1 MGKFFPKKICIF
13 AKNFRELAKK
23 HSKHLKIALTV
34 IAVAIA
40 VAWFVAWPM
49 RLIDPDDRNNL
60 LLTDGQFRPLK
71 TTAPAT
77 LLYNKVWPDSDPNH
91 GRILIRRPAVTDSLK
106 RYPVVVVVQG
116 PNEAFD
122 SLAAQ
127 WSAMDSCY
135 VMVMSRTL
143 EKNPRHNGLL
153 QLLDTNLS
161 HWLNH
166 CGMQVDAN
174 DVTLVDRTAQGNQ
187 AQHFTHRPVRH
198 LLLTHAGADTAC
210 SHSSGLRP
218 PPLGQRRIA
227 RRVHLL
233 PASAAD
239 TACMAQTF
247 KQFEEQ
253 ELDADLYPTDLS
265 PWHAARAIALDRHPI
280 SQTRL
285 RFTHKKAAARGYDR
299 RYMMFADFSIPSGK
313 NRFFMYDYGL
323 GRVIV
328 ASKCAHGCG
337 SGSTGM
343 IPQFSNEHGSC
354 ATSLGLYEI
363 DEVHRMYKNGRIAIN
378 LEGLEDTNDNA
389 RMRGIKIH
397 GGMRYEGEIHPRYLR
412 LGKLSEGCF
421 ALSNIPLS
429 AILILVEQTAP
440 RHILLSAYT
449 H

>member
-1 MGKFFPKKICIF
+1 MCIF
-13 AKNFRELAKK
+13 AKNFGELTKK
-23 HSKHLKIALTV
+23 YSKHIKIALSV
-34 IAVAIA
+34 IVAAIA
-40 VAWFVAWPM
+40 VAWFMAWPM
-49 RLIDPDDRNNL
+49 RLIDPEDRDNL
-60 LLTDGQFRPLK
+60 LLTDCQFRPLK
-71 TTAPAT
+71 TPAPAI
-77 LLYNKVWPDSDPNH
+77 LLLNKVWPDNDQSRN
-91 GRILIRRPAVTDSLK
+91 RILIRRPAVTDSLK

-116 PNEAFD
+116 PNEPFD

-127 WSAMDSCY
+127 WPAMDSCY
-135 VMVMSRTL
+135 VMVMSHTL
-143 EKNPRHNGLL
+143 EKNPEHNGLL
-153 QLLDTNLS
+153 RLLDTNLS

-174 DVTLVDRTAQGNQ
+174 DVTLVDRTIQGRQ
-187 AQHFTHRPVRH
+187 ARQFTHRPVRH
-198 LLLTHAGADTAC
+198 LLLTHAGADTAEVF
-210 SHSSGLRP
+210 
-218 PPLGQRRIA
+218 A

-233 PASAAD
+233 PASTAD
-239 TACMAQTF
+239 TARMAQTF
-247 KQFEEQ
+247 RQFIEQ
-253 ELDADLYPTDLS
+253 ELDADLYPTGLS
-265 PWHAARAIALDRHPI
+265 SWHAARAIALDRHPI

-285 RFTHKKAAARGYDR
+285 RFTHEEAVARGYDR
-299 RYMMFADFSIPSGK
+299 RYIMFADFSIPSGL
-313 NRFFMYDYGL
+313 NRFFIYDYSL
-323 GRVIV
+323 GQVII

-389 RMRGIKIH
+389 RMRGIKVH

-440 RHILLSAYT
+440 RHILLTAYT